1 MDDKPN
7 ISNARI
13 VIWIVLGVAG
23 LYLVISGLMGAL
35 GS

>member
-7 ISNARI
+7 ISTGRI
-13 VIWIVLGVAG
+13 VIWIVVGAVG